1 MVIRRKRGIIMTTI
15 MVNGNE
21 YELLEHMAEVKKTNN
36 GFLFNRF
43 YNKKQMFNYYKQ
55 KVEPNE
61 EGRYGAPL
69 VGSDCFENDN
79 YIATIEICKLADIDF
94 SRNDI
99 ESLEDDLE
107 WGDDTFFVKD
117 NDGTIYVVF
126 TDVD

>member
-1 MVIRRKRGIIMTTI
+1 MTTI
-15 MVNGNE
+15 IVNGNE
-21 YELLEHMAEVKKTNN
+21 YELLEHMAEIKKTAN

-55 KVEPNE
+55 NVEPNE

-69 VGSDCFENDN
+69 VGSYFLDGEH
-79 YIATIEICKLADIDF
+79 YSAVVEICKLADIELNRD
-94 SRNDI
+94 DI

-107 WGDDTFFVKD
+107 CGDNTFFVKD

>member
-1 MVIRRKRGIIMTTI
+1 MTTMI
-15 MVNGNE
+15 INGKERNV
-21 YELLEHMAEVKKTNN
+21 LEHMAEIKKTAN

-43 YNKKQMFNYYKQ
+43 YNKKQMFKYYKDNLDP
-55 KVEPNE
+55 ED

-69 VGSDCFENDN
+69 VGSYFLDGEH
-79 YIATIEICKLADIDF
+79 YSAVVEICKLADIELNRD
-94 SRNDI
+94 DI

-117 NDGTIYVVF
+117 NDETIYVVF